1 MKPGTLD
8 RDKVIFTRES
18 EQRPG
23 MTPGDVVFTI
33 RERPHPVFIRAGND
47 LYMKLEVGL
56 KEAITGFTRRVKSI
70 SGKEITISG
79 GKDKLLIR
87 IPGEGMPEK
96 KRPSKRGDLI
106 VQVKVRLPSYLSHE
120 QQ

>member
-1 MKPGTLD
+1 M
-8 RDKVIFTRES
+8 
-18 EQRPG
+18 
-23 MTPGDVVFTI
+23 
-33 RERPHPVFIRAGND
+33 
-47 LYMKLEVGL
+47 
-56 KEAITGFTRRVKSI
+56 KSI